1 MISTKDIKGN
11 SEGGL
16 PKNLQPG
23 NHTCTVNG
31 IKFEEFKFK
40 EGAFHIIL
48 NLEGP
53 NLGSNFEGF
62 FIDKNNESKGKHKG
76 QVGDVKASEWAYADG
91 QTKSGIV
98 VKRDD
103 EILKLLKNFCNAFD
117 INEWL
122 VDQDGKHATIESL
135 ISALNKE
142 KPFKGVAIDF
152 CIGGKEYTNKNGYTA
167 YDMFLPKYSKAG
179 APFGKTKVV
188 TFSESD
194 HIRRKKVE
202 SVSEFGNDSSSAN
215 GDFEL

>member
-31 IKFEEFKFK
+31 IRLEEFKFK
-40 EGAFHIIL
+40 EGAYHIIL
-48 NLEGP
+48 SLEGP
-53 NLGSNFEGF
+53 DMGSGFEGF
-62 FIDKNNESKGKHKG
+62 FIDKNNESKGRHKG
-76 QVGDVKASEWAYADG
+76 QVGEVKASEWAYADG

-103 EILKLLKNFCNAFD
+103 EILKFLKNFCNSFG

-122 VDQDGKHATIESL
+122 IDQDGKHATIESL

-142 KPFKGVAIDF
+142 KPFTGVAVDF
-152 CIGGKEYTNKNGYTA
+152 CVGGKEYTNKNGYTA
-167 YDMFLPKYSKAG
+167 YDLFLPKFSKSG
-179 APFGKTKVV
+179 AAFGKSKVAS
-188 TFSESD
+188 FNEAE

-202 SVSEFGNDSSSAN
+202 TVSEFGNDSNSGSA
-215 GDFEL
+215 DFEL